1 VRDQP
6 EPEPSDRDL
15 VLRSRGGDLDAYGEV
30 IRRYKDRVALL
41 VHQMIRDRHA
51 AEDLAQEVF
60 VKVYRNLWRFREGA
74 RFSSWLYAIA
84 LNASKD
90 ELKRRSRL
98 PRTEDLDSG
107 PGPCDPDSGEPTR
120 RLEAE
125 ERRARIDHAL
135 QALPPRMRAVLVL
148 RDLQDLSYREI
159 ADATG
164 RSVGTVK
171 SRLNRARLAFKEAY
185 LRVCG
190 RVRPE
195 EGL

>member
-1 VRDQP
+1 
-6 EPEPSDRDL
+6 
-15 VLRSRGGDLDAYGEV
+15 VLRSRGGDLDAYGQM
-30 IRRYKDRVALL
+30 ILRYKDRVALL

-51 AEDLAQEVF
+51 AEDLSQEVF
-60 VKVYRNLWRFREGA
+60 VKVYRSLWRFREGA

-84 LNASKD
+84 LNAAKD

-98 PRTEDLDSG
+98 PRTEELDAGAGDG
-107 PGPCDPDSGEPTR
+107 PHEPGLGEPTR

-125 ERRARIDHAL
+125 ELRVQIDRAL
-135 QALPPRMRAVLVL
+135 QTLPSRMRAVLVL

-195 EGL
+195 EGR